1 MKALFVL
8 VCRFDSHIEELVQTQ
23 ASRPEHLTDS
33 RIQRM
38 RILPLLAVTVLF
50 LVLPFLGLTFVAS
63 TLGLCRPED
72 YDLIRVI
79 ELDNKLLPGLC
90 LKLVCPQGVSSEA
103 KQAAFMDALL
113 DLVCLSQ
120 EAEYAT
126 PNSHLSLEPTRQDC
140 CRIAWSPTKSSFCFS
155 AKAALQG

>member
-33 RIQRM
+33 RIQR
-38 RILPLLAVTVLF
+38 
-50 LVLPFLGLTFVAS
+50 LTFVAS

>member
-33 RIQRM
+33 RIQR
-38 RILPLLAVTVLF
+38 
-50 LVLPFLGLTFVAS
+50 LTFVAS

-72 YDLIRVI
+72 YDLIR
-79 ELDNKLLPGLC
+79 
-90 LKLVCPQGVSSEA
+90 GVSSEA